1 MSLARLLDA
10 RRVALLRRR
19 LRARLPGVPASGLLS
34 ITLDLGAGDDDWLGV
49 DLARANVNWWA
60 EPGGR
65 EVGDYR
71 LALGE
76 AMRFSTA
83 GGGRFAALQAAFRGL
98 APLWEHDDAQHT
110 GVRPAA
116 HVGFAFAEE
125 TQDELPNARLLV
137 PAILLR
143 NQAGQRTVTFS
154 CSARAAEGA
163 VGRWLA
169 ELHAAD
175 GRPAAAA
182 PAGPA
187 TLWQRRPAALADRAF
202 LARASAALAGIA
214 RGELDKLVLTRS
226 VHVASELP
234 VAAASVLAVLARRHP
249 ECTIYGV
256 GQPGQSFIGAT
267 PERLVSLRAGTVRA
281 DALAGTAWLGA
292 AAGQPTS
299 RALQADKNRREH
311 QLVVDAVRAALL
323 PMCVSLEA
331 PRAAAIL
338 HLGQLQH
345 LHTTVVGRAR
355 TGIGLFDLIAS
366 LHPTPAV
373 GGVPGPAARQ
383 WLLRHGDRRGAWYT
397 GGVGWIDRDGDGDVA
412 VALRCA
418 RLRGRDAELFAGA
431 GIVAGSD
438 PEQELAETEVK
449 LAVIA
454 AALRC
459 PRACAPGQARRT
471 GTG

>member
-10 RRVALLRRR
+10 RRIALLRRR
-19 LRARLPGVPASGLLS
+19 LHARLPGVPASGLLS

-49 DLARANVNWWA
+49 DLARAHVNWWA
-60 EPGGR
+60 APGGR
-65 EVGDYR
+65 ESGDYR

-76 AMRFSTA
+76 AMSFATTGS
-83 GGGRFAALQAAFRGL
+83 GRFAALQAAFRGL
-98 APLWEHDDAQHT
+98 APLWEHDDARRT
-110 GVRPAA
+110 GELPAA
-116 HVGFAFAEE
+116 HVGFAFDDD
-125 TQDELPNARLLV
+125 TQDGLPNARLLV

-143 NQAGQRTVTFS
+143 NRGGQRTVTFS
-154 CSARAAEGA
+154 CAARAAEGA

-175 GRPAAAA
+175 DRPAAAA
-182 PAGPA
+182 PA
-187 TLWQRRPAALADRAF
+187 TLWRRRPAALADQAF
-202 LARASAALAGIA
+202 LARARAALAEIA
-214 RGELDKLVLTRS
+214 RGEFDKLVLTRS
-226 VHVASELP
+226 VHFASELP
-234 VAAASVLAVLARRHP
+234 IAAASVLGVLARRHA

-256 GQPGQSFIGAT
+256 GQPGQSFFGAT

-281 DALAGTAWLGA
+281 DALAGTAWLSA

-323 PMCVSLEA
+323 PLCVSLE
-331 PRAAAIL
+331 PPQAASIM

-345 LHTTVVGRAR
+345 LRTTVVGRAR
-355 TGIGLFDLIAS
+355 AGVGLFDLIAS

-383 WLLRHGDRRGAWYT
+383 WLFRHGDRRGAWYT
-397 GGVGWIDRDGDGDVA
+397 GGVGWIDRDGNGDVV

-438 PEQELAETEVK
+438 AEQELAETEVK
-449 LAVIA
+449 LGVIA

-459 PRACAPGQARRT
+459 PRAGAPGQARRT